1 MECEYERLTLE
12 DDLTFIGSLTLE
24 AMEKPLKELIDKEF
38 VMEDTVHSLIITFRG
53 SVDKSS
59 FLSKMP
65 AFTGIKL
72 LSSTFF
78 DSSLKE
84 AQIIVRNYDSKI
96 IYLLEPIEYEFSKE
110 KTSIIWNFQHSLIN
124 SKALKNIKN
133 EPDDFSFEEPLK
145 IEDKKI
151 FQLESAKTLDIFE
164 AFLLKYKYLENYDS
178 IFQKSQTE
186 EVWSFSNKINETF
199 FINEIPYDF
208 IVFELIDNK
217 TKEKKGIC
225 EVCLMDL
232 EEKTL
237 NLEFLVD
244 PKDNIIVGS
253 LSFMVEF
260 QSICASK
267 KEFSGLFHNQI
278 NTNAMIDYDNFN
290 KLNYTR
296 IFPNDIEFYNE
307 MRAEINKLRGNY
319 FLKTSKITK
328 FHLEIE
334 EIWNCF
340 ELFNI
345 NNIDFSKGNIDLI
358 CKVGNSSYSI
368 PLKIS
373 ELKIDKIK
381 SDFPFV
387 YKAFFNDKK
396 MQYIEKINNE
406 GKETQK
412 INIYLQNQKKDN
424 FICVSFQ
431 KNQSFWVILD
441 NPYLSFSVQL
451 NQEKNIL
458 VFYKCLVKDLL
469 IFESSGTLIVEIPVK
484 KIKKANLLGFNSN
497 SVFIKFHFKI
507 LENLDYDKQNFSE
520 GIYSLLLILNEEE
533 INRKLVKEINNL
545 NYGTFFLS

>member
-1 MECEYERLTLE
+1 MECEYERLTQE

-24 AMEKPLKELIDKEF
+24 TMEKPLKELIDKEF
-38 VMEDTVHSLIITFRG
+38 VMEDTVHSLIITFQG
-53 SVDKSS
+53 SIDKSS
-59 FLSKMP
+59 FLSKIP
-65 AFTGIKL
+65 AYTGIKL

-84 AQIIVRNYDSKI
+84 AQILIRNYDSSI
-96 IYLLEPIEYEFSKE
+96 IYLLEPVEYEFSKE

-133 EPDDFSFEEPLK
+133 EVDDFSLEEPIK
-145 IEDKKI
+145 IENKKI
-151 FQLESAKTLDIFE
+151 FRLESAKTLEIFE

-186 EVWSFSNKINETF
+186 EVLSFSNKLNEIF

-208 IVFELIDNK
+208 VVFELIDSK
-217 TKEKKGIC
+217 TKEKKGVC

-232 EEKTL
+232 EEKIL

-244 PKDNIIVGS
+244 PKDNLIVGS

-260 QSICASK
+260 QSISASK
-267 KEFSGLFHNQI
+267 KEFSCLFHNQI
-278 NTNAMIDYDNFN
+278 STNAMIDYDNFN
-290 KLNYTR
+290 KFNYTR
-296 IFPNDIEFYNE
+296 IFPNDIEFYQH

-345 NNIDFSKGNIDLI
+345 NKIDFGKGNLDLI
-358 CKVGNSSYSI
+358 CKVGNSCYSV

-373 ELKIDKIK
+373 EIKIDKIK
-381 SDFPFV
+381 TDSPSV
-387 YKAFFNDKK
+387 YKALFSDKK

-406 GKETQK
+406 GNETQK
-412 INIYLQNQKKDN
+412 INIYLLNQKKDS
-424 FICVSFQ
+424 FICVSFY

-458 VFYKCLVKDLL
+458 VFSKCLVKDLL
-469 IFESSGTLIVEIPVK
+469 IFENGGPLIVEVPVK
-484 KIKKANLLGFNSN
+484 KIKKANLLGFNAN
-497 SVFIKFHFKI
+497 SFFIKFNFKI
-507 LENLDYDKQNFSE
+507 LENLDYQKDNFSE
-520 GIYSLLLILNEEE
+520 GVYSLVLILNEEE
-533 INRKLVKEINNL
+533 IDHKSLKELNNL
-545 NYGTFFLS
+545 NYGLL